1 MGICAA
7 QYGKALPQV
16 VKTIQYLTSTHLLLH
31 DLIHM
36 KFQTSRLCLFKLKN
50 IFQSNLVGFK
60 CDSCT
65 FPFEYLY
72 SWTLVCDSCKATVV
86 SGDLRSSFAL

>member
-16 VKTIQYLTSTHLLLH
+16 VKTIQYITSTHLLLH

-36 KFQTSRLCLFKLKN
+36 KFQTSRLCLFKLKKH
-50 IFQSNLVGFK
+50 ISK
-60 CDSCT
+60 
-65 FPFEYLY
+65 
-72 SWTLVCDSCKATVV
+72 
-86 SGDLRSSFAL
+86 